1 MKTALLL
8 KTTFS
13 VLIILSGGIF
23 YESKAQVVVIRSDK
37 KSGPG
42 VFVPTRKSTHPVII
56 RKGHNLPPGQEKK
69 IYGSKSAKPY
79 APGQR
84 KKTYHKHRKHQNKK
98 WEHQNK
104 K

>member
-1 MKTALLL
+1 MKNALLL
-8 KTTFS
+8 KITFS
-13 VLIILSGGIF
+13 VLIILSGGMF
-23 YESKAQVVVIRSDK
+23 YESKAQAVVIRSDK

-56 RKGHNLPPGQEKK
+56 RNGHKLPPGQEKK
-69 IYGSKSAKPY
+69 IYGAKSAKPY

-84 KKTYHKHRKHQNKK
+84 KKTYHKHRRHQNEK
-98 WEHQNK
+98 WEHQHK